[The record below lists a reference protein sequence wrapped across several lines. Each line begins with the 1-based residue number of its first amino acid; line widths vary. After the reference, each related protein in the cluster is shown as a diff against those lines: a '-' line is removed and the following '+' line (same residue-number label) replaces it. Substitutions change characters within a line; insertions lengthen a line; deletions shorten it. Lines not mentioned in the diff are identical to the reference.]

1 MKKEEF
7 DKLVNDP
14 IATMIFNMDNW
25 ANDPRIAV
33 DTYHEILI
41 DTMRLYLKA
50 LKEKDNV
57 LATKCVAKL
66 DELRLF
72 SKLNC

>member
-14 IATMIFNMDNW
+14 IATMIYNMDNW
-25 ANDPRIAV
+25 VIDPRIAV

-41 DTMRLYLKA
+41 DTMRTYLKA
-50 LKEKDNV
+50 LKEKDNL
-57 LATKCVAKL
+57 LASKCIAKF

-72 SKLNC
+72 AKLD